1 MTASPLNST
10 KTPSSSKKADF
21 DCPAKQLSS
30 QERQSLAEQALS
42 GAVSISQL
50 AKDNETSRQFIYQQK
65 AKAQSGIDQAFSKG
79 DPCDVL
85 FTIPVTRAW
94 LTQVVLVLVL
104 VCHAPFRGVIVFFRE
119 IFDHPISLGAIHTLV
134 QEAIGTARDLQKD
147 EDLSPI
153 IAGAN
158 DEIFQGNQPVLA
170 GVCLDSTYTYL
181 LEKATHRDA
190 TTWGVHLLD
199 CIDKGFDPDY
209 TIGDG
214 GTGLRAG
221 QREALPAVP
230 CNGDVFHIEME
241 IGKVNRKLENKAYR
255 AIKVVEQLTRD
266 RLKQEKT
273 SPEALEIALKLETAL
288 KKEEEAIDRYDD
300 FHRVQQWMQYDVLAL
315 NGLDQ
320 ETRHECY
327 DEAVAALQRLEA
339 TASYDIRPIRVA
351 LQKQK
356 PDVLGFSIRL
366 DDDLWGIALEHKQS
380 IDLIRSVATL
390 QGPSPGRFCYWKQ
403 YAALQSALGHAFLA
417 VMQAVAQWRKGF
429 HRTSSLVENLN
440 SRLRQYFFLR
450 RHIGGGY
457 LDLLRFYFNHR
468 IYERSLRPERAGHSP
483 AELMTGKK
491 HPHWLEMLGF
501 TRFRK
506 PVAH

>member
-1 MTASPLNST
+1 MTACPVNTT
-10 KTPSSSKKADF
+10 KATPSSKKTACSF
-21 DCPAKQLSS
+21 PAKQLTNK
-30 QERQSLAEQALS
+30 ERQSLAEQALS
-42 GAVSISQL
+42 GTASISKL
-50 AKDNETSRQFIYQQK
+50 AKDNKTSRQFIYKQK
-65 AKAQSGIDQAFSKG
+65 AKAQCSIDQAFSEG
-79 DPCDVL
+79 DPSDVL

-104 VCHAPFRGVIVFFRE
+104 VCHAPFRGVIVFFRDV
-119 IFDHPISLGAIHTLV
+119 FDHNISLGRIHTIV
-134 QEAIGTARDLQKD
+134 QEAISNAQDLQKE

-181 LEKATHRDA
+181 LEKSDHRDA

-199 CIDKGFDPDY
+199 CADKGFAPDY

-221 QREALPAVP
+221 QREALPAIP

-241 IGKVNRKLENKAYR
+241 IGKVMRKLENQAYR
-255 AIKVVEQLTRD
+255 SIKAVDQLNKAL
-266 RLKQEKT
+266 LKQEKT
-273 SPEALEIALKLETAL
+273 STEAFEITRQLETAL
-288 KKEEEAIDRYDD
+288 KKEQEAIERYDD
-300 FHRVQQWMQYDVLAL
+300 FHLIQQWMQCDVLAL

-327 DEAVAALQRLEA
+327 DDAVAALQRLET
-339 TASYDIRPIRVA
+339 TASYTIRPIRVA

-356 PDVLGFSIRL
+356 PDVLGFALRL
-366 DDDLWGIALEHKQS
+366 DDDLWGIALEQKQS

-390 QGPSPGRFCYWKQ
+390 QGQSRGKSTYWKR
-403 YAALQSALGHAFLA
+403 YAALQSALGQAFLT
-417 VMQAVAQWRKGF
+417 VMEAVAQWRKGF
-429 HRTSSLVENLN
+429 HRASSLVENLN

-468 IYERSLRPERAGHSP
+468 VYERSLRPERAGHSP

>member
-1 MTASPLNST
+1 MTACTLNT
-10 KTPSSSKKADF
+10 IKATPSSKKTACS
-21 DCPAKQLSS
+21 CPAKQLTHR
-30 QERQSLAEQALS
+30 ERQSLAEQALS
-42 GAVSISQL
+42 GKTSISQL
-50 AKDNETSRQFIYQQK
+50 AKDNKTSRQFIHKQK
-65 AKAQSGIDQAFSKG
+65 EKAQSGIDQAFSE
-79 DPCDVL
+79 DNPTDVL

-104 VCHAPFRGVIVFFRE
+104 VCHAPFRGVIVFFRDV
-119 IFDHPISLGAIHTLV
+119 FDQNISLGAVHTLI
-134 QEAIGTARDLQKD
+134 QEAIGAAQDLQKA
-147 EDLSPI
+147 EELSPI
-153 IAGAN
+153 TAAAN

-181 LEKATHRDA
+181 LEKAAHRDA
-190 TTWGVHLLD
+190 ATWGVHLLD
-199 CIDKGFDPDY
+199 CMNKGFNPDY

-221 QREALPAVP
+221 QREAMPTIP

-241 IGKVNRKLENKAYR
+241 IGKVTRKLENQAYR
-255 AIKVVEQLTRD
+255 AIKAVDQLRKAL
-266 RLKQEKT
+266 LKKEKA
-273 SPEALEIALKLETAL
+273 SAAALEIALQLETAL
-288 KKEEEAIDRYDD
+288 KKEQEAIERYDD
-300 FHRVQQWMQYDVLAL
+300 FHLLQQWMQYDVLAL

-320 ETRHECY
+320 ETR
-327 DEAVAALQRLEA
+327 DELYEYIVTELQRLEA
-339 TASYDIRPIRVA
+339 TASYALRPIRVA
-351 LQKQK
+351 LKKQK
-356 PDVLGFSIRL
+356 PDVLGFAIRL

-390 QGPSPGRFCYWKQ
+390 QGDSPGKSCYWKR
-403 YAALQSALGHAFLA
+403 YAALQSALGDAFLT
-417 VMQAVAQWRKGF
+417 VMAAVAQWRKGF

-468 IYERSLRPERAGHSP
+468 VYERSLRPERAGRSP
-483 AELMTGKK
+483 AELMTGKQ

-501 TRFRK
+501 TLFKK